1 MWGIL
6 ICLTAPDH
14 VILIFLKV
22 AMNSVSQQEMQELEL
37 DVVNAKPLKLVVLQ
51 IIGKRLALFLI
62 TNLSKHNRKFKSSRC
77 FMLHK

>member
-37 DVVNAKPLKLVVLQ
+37 DVVNACSVANYWKETGIVFNNK
-51 IIGKRLALFLI
+51 
-62 TNLSKHNRKFKSSRC
+62 SKQA
-77 FMLHK
+77 